1 MSPRALDIA
10 DLGFQVGDHV
20 CACYNEGGNALDD
33 IFVDYVSKGLQ
44 AGTNASLSASP
55 TRRPR

>member
-20 CACYNEGGNALDD
+20 CAFYNGGDSALDD
-33 IFVDYVSKGLQ
+33 IVVDYVS
-44 AGTNASLSASP
+44 
-55 TRRPR
+55 